1 MGDWIVRLDNILP
14 SNSRRILVK
23 ESKSLLMEG
32 EVAARCPGINYG
44 TIFSGKQTLSNL
56 HEVDTFTE
64 VHTTLLDILRNKL
77 TINYSIQG
85 SWVSQLSRDSVW
97 YSSDYGDI
105 LIYYMNSFYDS
116 LDFKD
121 QKKISVKKNS
131 LYLFPAHL
139 THRPFLSKFP
149 FKRYALKMILRRV

>member
-1 MGDWIVRLDNILP
+1 
-14 SNSRRILVK
+14 
-23 ESKSLLMEG
+23 MEG

-44 TIFSGKQTLSNL
+44 TILDGKQTLSNL

-64 VHTTLLDILRNKL
+64 VHTTILDILRNKL

-105 LIYYMNSFYDS
+105 LIYYMKSFYDS

-121 QKKISVKKNS
+121 HDKIVVKKNS
-131 LYLFPAHL
+131 MYLFPAHL
-139 THRPFLSKFP
+139 THRSFLSKFP
-149 FKRYALKMILRRV
+149 FNRYALKMILRRV